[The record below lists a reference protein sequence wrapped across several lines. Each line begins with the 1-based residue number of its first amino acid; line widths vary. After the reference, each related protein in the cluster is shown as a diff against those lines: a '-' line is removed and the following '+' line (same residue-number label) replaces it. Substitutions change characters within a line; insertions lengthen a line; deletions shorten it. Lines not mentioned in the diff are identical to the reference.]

1 MKVTLTSHPH
11 KNADGF
17 SVIELLIVVA
27 MISVITGF
35 ALIQIV
41 QARQDMTRANAAQQ
55 LAMYLEKARIDSLRR
70 HATTSTQMAQVTIVN
85 AGFYTVA
92 LDADGNGTLDAPL
105 VVSLP
110 SDSGLQFNGSFPRT
124 IYFNWRGNSVDEA
137 GVSAT
142 PPFISISNTYGET
155 RIHLSSAGQPAFEA
169 TPPVSPVT
177 NSAAPAP
184 NYRRNTQQLQ

>member
-11 KNADGF
+11 GNTSGF

-27 MISVITGF
+27 MISVISGF

-55 LAMYLEKARIDSLRR
+55 LATYLEKARVDSLRR
-70 HATTSTQMAQVTIVN
+70 HATDSTQMAQVTIVN
-85 AGFYTVA
+85 ASFYTVA
-92 LDADGNGTLDAPL
+92 IDADGSGALDAPL

-110 SDSGLQFNGSFPRT
+110 ANSGLQFTGLFPRT
-124 IYFNWRGNSVDEA
+124 IYFNWRGNSVTAA

-142 PPFISISNTYGET
+142 PSYIDISNGYGAS
-155 RIHLSSAGQPAFEA
+155 RIHLTAAGQPSFQEA
-169 TPPVSPVT
+169 PPVSPVT

-184 NYRRNTQQLQ
+184 TYRRNTQQLQ

>member
-1 MKVTLTSHPH
+1 MKVPLTSH
-11 KNADGF
+11 KNTGGF

-55 LAMYLEKARIDSLRR
+55 LATYLEKARIDSLRR
-70 HATTSTQMAQVTIVN
+70 HPDTSAQMAQVTIVN
-85 AGFYTVA
+85 DSFYTVA
-92 LDADGNGTLDAPL
+92 LDADGNGALDTPL

-110 SDSGLQFNGSFPRT
+110 ANSGLQFNGSFPRT
-124 IYFNWRGNSVDEA
+124 IYFNWRGRSVDAA
-137 GVSAT
+137 GNSAT
-142 PPFISISNTYGET
+142 PPYVSISNTYGES
-155 RIHLSSAGQPAFEA
+155 RILLTAAGQPSFEA

-184 NYRRNTQQLQ
+184 TYRRNTQQLQ